1 MTYQPSEAEAR
12 ELEAFLSAA
21 EKLFG
26 SNPTQLVGAISV
38 VWMVGVTERLAQLGI
53 VSGGVLKHPNGM
65 DKWEQIDKFRF
76 FLLPPNYVGVAIK
89 AFVESASVPSIRDEL
104 AEMIAAYYTVSGR
117 NAIVR
122 SALERLLA

>member
-1 MTYQPSEAEAR
+1 MTCQPSEAEAR
-12 ELEAFLSAA
+12 ELEALLSAA
-21 EKLFG
+21 ERLFG
-26 SNPTQLVGAISV
+26 SNPTQLVGAISA

-53 VSGGVLKHPNGM
+53 VSGGVLRHPGM

-76 FLLPPNYVGVAIK
+76 SLLPPNYVGVAIK

-122 SALERLLA
+122 SALEHLLA